1 MGIRGLMAGV
11 ACVIAMAGTST
22 ATSNAAQ
29 PITIS
34 EAAALETVQDIG
46 PGPRSLLADAA
57 ERVLGM
63 QELAM
68 AFGGG
73 LDTETIRLMERV
85 RLITLRGESEFDRD
99 RREQLRASGAA
110 RAFAQGW
117 TQSEMRAAAQALVN
131 LDAWIP
137 AVVGQAAFGL
147 TEYGMPED
155 DARAAAT
162 EVVDREIRS
171 IGRGDR
177 QLRYAGY
184 ADLAAIEGF
193 LEGHEV
199 PDHDGAVRVLVDLM
213 QLVRRHLGEPV
224 SAPIE
229 RPMLRMAA
237 L

>member
-1 MGIRGLMAGV
+1 MGIRGLMAGA

-29 PITIS
+29 PIDPS
-34 EAAALETVQDIG
+34 ETAAQEMALIAS

-57 ERVLGM
+57 ELVLGM

-73 LDTETIRLMERV
+73 LDRSTIQLMERV
-85 RLITLRGESEFDRD
+85 RLITLRGEGEVELGH
-99 RREQLRASGAA
+99 REELRASGAA

-117 TQSEMRAAAQALVN
+117 TQAEMRSAAQALVN

-137 AVVGQAAFGL
+137 EIIGQAAFGL
-147 TEYGMPED
+147 GEYGMPLE

-171 IGRGDR
+171 IARGDR
-177 QLRYAGY
+177 HLRQAGY
-184 ADLAAIEGF
+184 ADLAAIDGF
-193 LEGHEV
+193 LAGREAPDREG
-199 PDHDGAVRVLVDLM
+199 AIRVLVDLM
-213 QLVRRHLGEPV
+213 EVVRRHLAQPV
-224 SAPIE
+224 SAPVE
-229 RPMLRMAA
+229 HPMIRMAA